1 MMLIASIKDHPSY
14 KKYSVNWTD
23 DVSPAFF
30 KLLELYNQKSL
41 DIYFR
46 DPVNKWEICVGRR
59 ERDACRAI
67 GSYIVF
73 RFTNTGIEYKFK
85 FNVNSLVLAPDKGK
99 LTEQTLSGSN
109 EIEHLNNFITEYN
122 ITRTPNIPT
131 DYANTEALHLDSFF
145 SAMISSYKLER
156 HDWYIGYQKIVS
168 AVSSAKNE
176 TDISDQLLWDLWYSR
191 DNDIS
196 SLKQGSLSKEEFELS
211 KNTLKSITKKI
222 INSQSLVT
230 YQECKEE
237 LQKLK
242 DDGKVKY
249 LHIALLNRVFAAAAP
264 QHFSTTVTKDAFEYI
279 CSYFTQKWGFKY
291 KYSNWFDAN
300 IRLKE
305 FIRNNLEHEYDE
317 LLINIILWVI
327 YEEKHLND
335 LALEEDDLTLKTAI
349 RKQVESI
356 EVQYREAEL
365 EGQFIQWLHNSKYRH
380 NTIAKQSED
389 LGRAHIRDVVLKNTE
404 TNANIVAELKFKTNA
419 KEDIE
424 AAIGQLLRYALYPNT
439 EDCSEIWIVGGNYP
453 LTDDLTWFNEIKKHV
468 NLKLKYFYKDPQSN
482 QFFEE

>member
-1 MMLIASIKDHPSY
+1 MLIASIKDHPSY

-279 CSYFTQKWGFKY
+279 CSYFTQRWGFKY

-365 EGQFIQWLHNSKYRH
+365 EGQFIQWLHNSEYRH

-404 TNANIVAELKFKTNA
+404 TNANIVAELKFKSNA

-424 AAIGQLLRYALYPNT
+424 AAIGQLLRYALYPGT
-439 EDCSEIWIVGGNYP
+439 EACSEIWIIGGNVP
-453 LTDDLTWFNEIKKHV
+453 LTEDLTWFSEIKKNI
-468 NLKLKYFYKDPQSN
+468 NLELKYFYKEPQNN
-482 QFFEE
+482 QFFEG

>member
-1 MMLIASIKDHPSY
+1 M
-14 KKYSVNWTD
+14 
-23 DVSPAFF
+23 
-30 KLLELYNQKSL
+30 
-41 DIYFR
+41 
-46 DPVNKWEICVGRR
+46 
-59 ERDACRAI
+59 
-67 GSYIVF
+67 
-73 RFTNTGIEYKFK
+73 
-85 FNVNSLVLAPDKGK
+85 APDKGK

>member
-1 MMLIASIKDHPSY
+1 MLIASIKDHPSY

-59 ERDACRAI
+59 ERDAGRAI

-99 LTEQTLSGSN
+99 LTEQTLSGRN
-109 EIEHLNNFITEYN
+109 ELEHLNNFIAKFN

-168 AVSSAKNE
+168 AVSNAKNE

>member
-1 MMLIASIKDHPSY
+1 MLIASIKDHPSY

-41 DIYFR
+41 DIYFL

>member
-1 MMLIASIKDHPSY
+1 MTLIASIKDHPSY

-99 LTEQTLSGSN
+99 LTEQTLSGRN
-109 EIEHLNNFITEYN
+109 ELEHLNNFIAKFN

-168 AVSSAKNE
+168 TVSNAKNE

-404 TNANIVAELKFKTNA
+404 TNANIVAELKFKSNA

-424 AAIGQLLRYALYPNT
+424 AAIGQLLRYALYPGT
-439 EDCSEIWIVGGNYP
+439 EACSEIWIIGGNVP
-453 LTDDLTWFNEIKKHV
+453 LTEDLTWFSEIKKNI
-468 NLKLKYFYKDPQSN
+468 NLELKYFYKEPQNN
-482 QFFEE
+482 QFFEG

>member
-1 MMLIASIKDHPSY
+1 MLIASIKDHPSY